1 MPFKLSMAVGHR
13 TSCDDIMF
21 YSRSLART
29 WKLSGFEYER
39 GQAVTRALAA
49 VLVFDN
55 LNFKCFHFS
64 SLDRS
69 SSCALSQ

>member
-1 MPFKLSMAVGHR
+1 M
-13 TSCDDIMF
+13 T
-21 YSRSLART
+21 RSLART

-55 LNFKCFHFS
+55 LNFTCFHFS